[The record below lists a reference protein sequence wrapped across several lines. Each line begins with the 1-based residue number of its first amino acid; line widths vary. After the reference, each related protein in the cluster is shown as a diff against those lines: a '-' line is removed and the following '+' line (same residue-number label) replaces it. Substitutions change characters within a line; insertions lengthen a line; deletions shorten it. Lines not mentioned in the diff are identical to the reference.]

1 MGECPM
7 KITDRAVS
15 WSNSEVNGVQLD
27 RASTSVFE
35 IRAKLLEPPSHVLPW
50 TRGRARARAIYG
62 TVQYKILKCTSVL
75 MQ

>member
-35 IRAKLLEPPSHVLPW
+35 IRAKLLEHPSLVHLINS
-50 TRGRARARAIYG
+50 TY
-62 TVQYKILKCTSVL
+62 S
-75 MQ
+75 